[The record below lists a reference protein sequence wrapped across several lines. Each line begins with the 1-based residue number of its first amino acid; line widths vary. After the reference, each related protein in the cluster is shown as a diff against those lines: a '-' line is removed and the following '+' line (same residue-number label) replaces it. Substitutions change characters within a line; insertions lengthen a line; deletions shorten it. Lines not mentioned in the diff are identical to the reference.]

1 MADKKDY
8 PNRRV
13 LSLEEVEAVTGGAI
27 GGRLPGN
34 GAVTMEGSPER
45 PYNSWICSKCKRNFR
60 TKEDLKAHES
70 SGICGRNTN
79 PNNNK

>member
-13 LSLEEVEAVTGGAI
+13 LSLEEVEAVAGGTIARRSMSLI
-27 GGRLPGN
+27 
-34 GAVTMEGSPER
+34 TIEGSPER

-60 TKEDLKAHES
+60 TKEDLEAHES
-70 SGICGRNTN
+70 SGICGWNTN

>member
-13 LSLEEVEAVTGGAI
+13 LSLEEVEAVAGGTF
-27 GGRLPGN
+27 GRLPGN
-34 GAVTMEGSPER
+34 GAVTIEGSPER

-60 TKEDLKAHES
+60 TKEDLEAHES
-70 SGICGRNTN
+70 SGICGWNTN